1 MTGVAVS
8 DKIPTPTFVVP
19 NVSFVPK
26 LAAIRAFRAV
36 LAQAKC
42 KAIIKATAAFGVWM
56 AFCAGAHA
64 CPCDAMSLVEGFE
77 RAQYVF
83 TGRVTETTGHTWT
96 VDVHRVWK
104 GAERL
109 ASKVRLLDVYLST
122 NCEFFFETGHEYLF
136 VAIVAKSSRYAYYQ
150 PEVCNWTSA
159 LHSKQVLDSDG
170 RSEWLEDFIQRR
182 YGPGESPKG
191 MDPWEHLQSNSLMHS
206 NALK

>member
-1 MTGVAVS
+1 VS
-8 DKIPTPTFVVP
+8 DKILTPTFVVP

-26 LAAIRAFRAV
+26 LAAIRAFPAV
-36 LAQAKC
+36 LAQARR

-77 RAQYVF
+77 
-83 TGRVTETTGHTWT
+83 
-96 VDVHRVWK
+96 
-104 GAERL
+104 
-109 ASKVRLLDVYLST
+109 
-122 NCEFFFETGHEYLF
+122 FFFETGHEYLF
-136 VAIVAKSSRYAYYQ
+136 FAIVAKSSRYAYYQ

-159 LHSKQVLDSDG
+159 LHSKQVLDPDG

-191 MDPWEHLQSNSLMHS
+191 KDPWEHLQSNSLILARATACRIANGYEKGRATKPSPPPRSWFPFTHLAPFMGPPHREPQ
-206 NALK
+206 ATRCTTDAQDRAG